1 MIHQH
6 NTSTLASSIS
16 SWSVWPFTDAAAASL
31 TGNVARQTVS
41 TGPLLNRRS
50 SCPGKYWIGPIQFL
64 LDRAFFT
71 RTIRTMG
78 GLFIPWTI
86 RPMDYSYVGLFV
98 RWTFRTTDYSYYGL
112 FVPFI
117 NTTYANKANVYMC
130 LVCLTVNIV
139 YMYWSDISVT
149 DNQCSLSIFRANK
162 MCSFCQVI
170 IAMLDTVLQ

>member
-1 MIHQH
+1 
-6 NTSTLASSIS
+6 
-16 SWSVWPFTDAAAASL
+16 
-31 TGNVARQTVS
+31 
-41 TGPLLNRRS
+41 
-50 SCPGKYWIGPIQFL
+50 
-64 LDRAFFT
+64 
-71 RTIRTMG
+71 MG

-139 YMYWSDISVT
+139 YMY
-149 DNQCSLSIFRANK
+149 
-162 MCSFCQVI
+162 
-170 IAMLDTVLQ
+170 